1 MSDEGEQNMKKR
13 KQLWIV
19 LGVVIVL
26 VIGACAGA
34 VALVSLAT
42 GGGMGLGDA
51 VAIVHV
57 EGALLSGSPPDSPFD
72 SGGGAYSGQ
81 IVGYLE
87 QAQGDSSVK
96 AIVLRVNSP
105 GGSVV
110 ASDEIYQK
118 MLEVEKPIVVSMGE
132 LAASG
137 GYYISAPA
145 DVIMANPATLTGSIG
160 VIAQMTNLEELM
172 EKVGVEVVVI
182 KSGIHKDEG
191 SPFREMTE
199 EEKAIWQAII
209 DEAYGQFVA
218 IVAEG
223 RDLPEEKVREIAD
236 GRVYTGKQAMELGL
250 VDELGNLP
258 EAIDRA
264 AELGG
269 IEGEPR
275 LVEYHRPPTLLETFF
290 GSLASFVQ
298 PFDLA
303 RLLDLE
309 GRPSLQYLYVEP

>member
-1 MSDEGEQNMKKR
+1 MKRDKR
-13 KQLWIV
+13 LWIV
-19 LGVVIVL
+19 LGVVLVL

-34 VALVSLAT
+34 VALVSLST
-42 GGGMGLGDA
+42 GEGLGMGEA
-51 VAIVHV
+51 VAIVRV
-57 EGALLSGSPPDSPFD
+57 EGVILSGSPPASPFD
-72 SGGGAYSGQ
+72 SGGGAYSDK
-81 IVGYLE
+81 IVEYLE
-87 QAQGDSSVK
+87 QAQQDASVK

-110 ASDEIYQK
+110 ASDEIYQQMLK
-118 MLEVEKPIVVSMGE
+118 MEKPIVVSMGE

-160 VIAQMTNLEELM
+160 VITQMTNVEELM

-209 DEAYGQFVA
+209 DETYGQFVA

-236 GRVYTGKQAMELGL
+236 GRVYTGKQAMQLGL

-275 LVEYHRPPTLLETFF
+275 LVEYHRPLTLWETFF
-290 GSLASFVQ
+290 GSLASFAQ

-309 GRPSLQYLYVEP
+309 GRPSLQYLYVGP

>member
-1 MSDEGEQNMKKR
+1 M
-13 KQLWIV
+13 
-19 LGVVIVL
+19 
-26 VIGACAGA
+26 
-34 VALVSLAT
+34 
-42 GGGMGLGDA
+42 
-51 VAIVHV
+51 
-57 EGALLSGSPPDSPFD
+57 
-72 SGGGAYSGQ
+72 
-81 IVGYLE
+81 
-87 QAQGDSSVK
+87 
-96 AIVLRVNSP
+96 
-105 GGSVV
+105 
-110 ASDEIYQK
+110 
-118 MLEVEKPIVVSMGE
+118 E

-137 GYYISAPA
+137 GCYVSAPA
-145 DVIMANPATLTGSIG
+145 DLIVANPATLTGSIG
-160 VIAQMTNLEELM
+160 VITQMPNLEELM
-172 EKVGVEVVVI
+172 EKIGVEVVVI

-199 EEKAIWQAII
+199 EEEAIWQAII

-223 RDLPEEKVREIAD
+223 RGLSEEKAREIAD

-275 LVEYHRPPTLLETFF
+275 LVEYHRAPTLFESFF
-290 GSLASFVQ
+290 NSLVGPFQ

-309 GRPSLQYLYVEP
+309 GRPSLQYLYLEP

>member
-1 MSDEGEQNMKKR
+1 MKKDKR
-13 KQLWIV
+13 LWIV

-26 VIGACAGA
+26 VTGACAGIA
-34 VALVSLAT
+34 VLVSLAT
-42 GGGMGLGDA
+42 TGGRMGLGEA
-51 VAIVHV
+51 VAIVRV
-57 EGALLSGSPPDSPFD
+57 EGVILSGSPSVSPFGD
-72 SGGGAYSGQ
+72 GGAYSDQ
-81 IVGYLE
+81 IVEHLE
-87 QAQGDSSVK
+87 QAQKDSSVK

-110 ASDEIYQK
+110 ASDEIYQQ
-118 MLEVEKPIVVSMGE
+118 MLKVEKPIVVSMGE

-137 GYYISAPA
+137 GCYVSAPA
-145 DVIMANPATLTGSIG
+145 DLIVANPATLTGSIG
-160 VIAQMTNLEELM
+160 VIAQVTNLEELM
-172 EKVGVEVVVI
+172 EKIGVEVVVI

-223 RDLPEEKVREIAD
+223 RDLPEDKVREIAD

-269 IEGEPR
+269 IKGEPR

-290 GSLASFVQ
+290 GSLVSPFQ

-309 GRPSLQYLYVEP
+309 GRPSLRYLYVEP

>member
-1 MSDEGEQNMKKR
+1 MKKDKR
-13 KQLWIV
+13 LWIV

-26 VIGACAGA
+26 VIGACAGMA
-34 VALVSLAT
+34 VLVSLAT
-42 GGGMGLGDA
+42 TSGGMRLGDA
-51 VAIVHV
+51 VAIVRV
-57 EGALLSGSPPDSPFD
+57 EGVIVSGSPPVSPFGD
-72 SGGGAYSGQ
+72 GGAYSDQ
-81 IVGYLE
+81 IVEHLE
-87 QAQGDSSVK
+87 QAQKDSSVK
-96 AIVLRVNSP
+96 AIVLRINSP

-110 ASDEIYQK
+110 ASDEIYQQMLK
-118 MLEVEKPIVVSMGE
+118 MEKPIVVSMGE

-145 DVIMANPATLTGSIG
+145 DLVMANPATLTGSIG
-160 VIAQMTNLEELM
+160 VIAQVTNLEELM
-172 EKVGVEVVVI
+172 EKIGVEVVVI

-209 DEAYGQFVA
+209 DEAYGQFVT

-236 GRVYTGKQAMELGL
+236 GRVYTGKQAMEQGL

-258 EAIDRA
+258 QAIDRA

-275 LVEYHRPPTLLETFF
+275 LVEYHRPPTLFETFL
-290 GSLASFVQ
+290 GSLVSPFQ

-309 GRPSLQYLYVEP
+309 GRPSLQYLYLEP

>member
-1 MSDEGEQNMKKR
+1 MKKNKR
-13 KQLWIV
+13 LWIV
-19 LGVVIVL
+19 LGIVIVL
-26 VIGACAGA
+26 VIGACAGT
-34 VALVSLAT
+34 VVLVSLAT
-42 GGGMGLGDA
+42 GGGMALGDA
-51 VAIVHV
+51 VAIVRV
-57 EGALLSGSPPDSPFD
+57 EGVILTGSPPVSPL
-72 SGGGAYSGQ
+72 GGEGGAYSDQ
-81 IVGYLE
+81 IIEHLK
-87 QAQGDSSVK
+87 QAQKDSSVK

-110 ASDEIYQK
+110 ASDEIYQQ
-118 MLEVEKPIVVSMGE
+118 MQQMDKPVVVSMGE

-137 GYYISAPA
+137 GYYVSAPA
-145 DVIMANPATLTGSIG
+145 DLIVANPATLTGSIG
-160 VIAQMTNLEELM
+160 VITEIPNLEDLL
-172 EKVGVEVVVI
+172 KKIGVEVVVI
-182 KSGIHKDEG
+182 KSGLHKDEG

-223 RDLPEEKVREIAD
+223 RDLPEEKVKEIAD
-236 GRVYTGKQAMELGL
+236 GRVYTGKQALELGL

-264 AELGG
+264 AEMGG

-275 LVEYHRPPTLLETFF
+275 LVEYQRPPTLFEALF
-290 GSLASFVQ
+290 GSLASPCQ

-303 RLLDLE
+303 RLLDLA

>member
-1 MSDEGEQNMKKR
+1 MKKDKR
-13 KQLWIV
+13 LWIV
-19 LGVVIVL
+19 LGVVLVL
-26 VIGACAGA
+26 FIIGACAGIA
-34 VALVSLAT
+34 VLVSLAT
-42 GGGMGLGDA
+42 GGRPGLGEA
-51 VAIVHV
+51 VAIVRV
-57 EGALLSGSPPDSPFD
+57 EGVILSGSPPVSPFNG
-72 SGGGAYSGQ
+72 GGGAYSDQ
-81 IVGYLE
+81 IVEHLE
-87 QAQGDSSVK
+87 RAQKDSSVK
-96 AIVLRVNSP
+96 AIVLRVDSP

-110 ASDEIYQK
+110 ASDEIYQQMLK
-118 MLEVEKPIVVSMGE
+118 MEKPIAVSMGE

-160 VIAQMTNLEELM
+160 VIAQVTNLEELM
-172 EKVGVEVVVI
+172 EKIGVEVVVI

-275 LVEYHRPPTLLETFF
+275 LLEYHRPPTLFESFF
-290 GSLASFVQ
+290 GSLVSPFQ

-303 RLLDLE
+303 KLLDLE
-309 GRPSLQYLYVEP
+309 ARPSLQYLYVEP

>member
-1 MSDEGEQNMKKR
+1 MKKDKR
-13 KQLWIV
+13 LWIV
-19 LGVVIVL
+19 LGVVIIL
-26 VIGACAGA
+26 VIGACAGMA
-34 VALVSLAT
+34 VLVSLAT
-42 GGGMGLGDA
+42 TGEGMRLGDA
-51 VAIVHV
+51 VAIVRV
-57 EGALLSGSPPDSPFD
+57 EGVILTGSPPVGPFD
-72 SGGGAYSGQ
+72 GGGGAYSDQ
-81 IVGYLE
+81 IVEHLE
-87 QAQGDSSVK
+87 QAQKDSSVK
-96 AIVLRVNSP
+96 AIVLRINSP

-110 ASDEIYQK
+110 ASDEIYQQMLK
-118 MLEVEKPIVVSMGE
+118 MEKPIVVSMGE

-145 DVIMANPATLTGSIG
+145 DLVMANPATLTGSIG
-160 VIAQMTNLEELM
+160 VITQIPNLEELM
-172 EKVGVEVVVI
+172 EKIGVEVVVV

-209 DEAYGQFVA
+209 GETYDQFVA
-218 IVAEG
+218 IVVEG
-223 RDLPEEKVREIAD
+223 RGLPEEKVREIAD
-236 GRVYTGKQAMELGL
+236 GRVYTGKQAMGLGL

-269 IEGEPR
+269 IEGKPR
-275 LVEYHRPPTLLETFF
+275 LVEYHRPPTLFESFF
-290 GSLASFVQ
+290 GSLVSPFQ
-298 PFDLA
+298 PFDLT

>member
-1 MSDEGEQNMKKR
+1 M
-13 KQLWIV
+13 
-19 LGVVIVL
+19 
-26 VIGACAGA
+26 A
-34 VALVSLAT
+34 VLVSLAT
-42 GGGMGLGDA
+42 TGRGLELGEA
-51 VAIVHV
+51 VAIVRV
-57 EGALLSGSPPDSPFD
+57 EGVLLSGPSPDSPFD
-72 SGGGAYSGQ
+72 SGGAYSGQ
-81 IVGYLE
+81 IVEYLE
-87 QAQGDSSVK
+87 QAQEDSSVK

-110 ASDEIYQK
+110 ASDEIYQQMLK
-118 MLEVEKPIVVSMGE
+118 MKKPIVASMGE

-145 DVIMANPATLTGSIG
+145 DVIVANPATLTGSIG

-172 EKVGVEVVVI
+172 EKVGVEVMVI
-182 KSGIHKDEG
+182 KSGTHKDVG

-209 DEAYGQFVA
+209 DETYDQFVA

-223 RDLPEEKVREIAD
+223 RGLSEEKVREIAD
-236 GRVYTGKQAMELGL
+236 GRVYTGRQALELGL
-250 VDELGNLP
+250 ADELGNLP

-269 IEGEPR
+269 IKGEPR
-275 LVEYHRPPTLLETFF
+275 LVEYRRPPTLFETFF
-290 GSLASFVQ
+290 SSLVSPLQ

-309 GRPSLQYLYVEP
+309 GRPSLQYLYLEP

>member
-1 MSDEGEQNMKKR
+1 MKKDKR
-13 KQLWIV
+13 LWIV

-26 VIGACAGA
+26 IVGTCAGIA
-34 VALVSLAT
+34 VLLSLAT
-42 GGGMGLGDA
+42 TGEGMRLGDA
-51 VAIVHV
+51 VAIVRV
-57 EGALLSGSPPDSPFD
+57 EGVILSGSPPVSPFGD
-72 SGGGAYSGQ
+72 SGAYSDQ
-81 IVGYLE
+81 IVEHLE
-87 QAQGDSSVK
+87 RAQEDSSVK

-110 ASDEIYQK
+110 ASDEIYQQ
-118 MLEVEKPIVVSMGE
+118 MLKVEKPIVVSMGE
-132 LAASG
+132 VAASG

-160 VIAQMTNLEELM
+160 VITQVTNLEELM
-172 EKVGVEVVVI
+172 EKIGVEVVVI
-182 KSGIHKDEG
+182 KSGLHKDEG

-199 EEKAIWQAII
+199 EEKTIWQAII
-209 DEAYGQFVA
+209 DEAYGQFMA

-223 RDLPEEKVREIAD
+223 RGLSKEKVREIAD

-258 EAIDRA
+258 EAIDQA

-275 LVEYHRPPTLLETFF
+275 LVEYHRPPTLFETFF
-290 GSLASFVQ
+290 GSLVSPFQ

-309 GRPSLQYLYVEP
+309 GRPSLQYLYLEP

>member
-1 MSDEGEQNMKKR
+1 MKKR

-26 VIGACAGA
+26 VAGTCAGIA
-34 VALVSLAT
+34 VLVSLAA

-51 VAIVHV
+51 VAIVRV
-57 EGALLSGSPPDSPFD
+57 EGVILSGSPPVSPFGD
-72 SGGGAYSGQ
+72 GGVYSDQ
-81 IVGYLE
+81 IVEHLE
-87 QAQGDSSVK
+87 RAQEDSSIK

-110 ASDEIYQK
+110 ASDEIYQQ
-118 MLEVEKPIVVSMGE
+118 MLKGEKPIVVSMGE

-160 VIAQMTNLEELM
+160 VITQVPNLGELL
-172 EKVGVEVVVI
+172 EKIGVEVVII

-199 EEKAIWQAII
+199 EEEAIWQAII

-218 IVAEG
+218 IVTEG

-275 LVEYHRPPTLLETFF
+275 LVEYHRPPTLLESFF
-290 GSLASFVQ
+290 GSLVSPFQ

>member
-1 MSDEGEQNMKKR
+1 MKKNKR
-13 KQLWIV
+13 LWIV

-26 VIGACAGA
+26 VVIGACVGTM
-34 VALVSLAT
+34 ALVSLVT
-42 GGGMGLGDA
+42 GEGMALGDA
-51 VAIVHV
+51 VAIVRV
-57 EGALLSGSPPDSPFD
+57 EGVILTGSPPASPFD
-72 SGGGAYSGQ
+72 GSGGAYSDQ
-81 IVGYLE
+81 VIEHLK
-87 QAQGDSSVK
+87 QAQEDSSVK

-105 GGSVV
+105 GGSAV
-110 ASDEIYQK
+110 ASDEIYQQMLK
-118 MLEVEKPIVVSMGE
+118 MDKPVVASMGE

-137 GYYISAPA
+137 GYYVSAPA
-145 DVIMANPATLTGSIG
+145 DLIMANPATLTGSIG
-160 VIAQMTNLEELM
+160 VITQMTNLEELM
-172 EKVGVEVVVI
+172 EKIGVEVVVI

-236 GRVYTGKQAMELGL
+236 GRVYTGKQAMALGL

-264 AELGG
+264 ADLGG

-275 LVEYHRPPTLLETFF
+275 LVEYHRPPTLFEAFF
-290 GSLASFVQ
+290 SSWANPFQ

-303 RLLDLE
+303 RLLDLA

>member
-1 MSDEGEQNMKKR
+1 MKKGKR
-13 KQLWIV
+13 FWIV
-19 LGVVIVL
+19 LGVAIVV
-26 VIGACAGA
+26 VIGTCAGIA
-34 VALVSLAT
+34 ILVSLVTA
-42 GGGMGLGDA
+42 GRGLELGDA
-51 VAIVHV
+51 VAIVRV
-57 EGALLSGSPPDSPFD
+57 EGVILSGSPPDSPFD
-72 SGGGAYSGQ
+72 SSGGAYSAQ
-81 IVGYLE
+81 IIEWLE
-87 QAQGDSSVK
+87 QAQEDSSVK
-96 AIVLRVNSP
+96 AIILRVNSP

-110 ASDEIYQK
+110 ASDEIYQQMLK
-118 MLEVEKPIVVSMGE
+118 MEKPIVVSMGE
-132 LAASG
+132 MAASG

-160 VIAQMTNLEELM
+160 VITQITNLEELM
-172 EKVGVEVVVI
+172 DKVGVEVVVI

-199 EEKAIWQAII
+199 VEKAIWQAII
-209 DEAYGQFVA
+209 DETYGQFVA

-223 RDLPEEKVREIAD
+223 RGLPEEKVREIAD

-275 LVEYHRPPTLLETFF
+275 LVEYHRPPTLFGAFF
-290 GSLASFVQ
+290 GSLASPFQ

-309 GRPSLQYLYVEP
+309 GRPSLQYLYLEP

>member
-1 MSDEGEQNMKKR
+1 MKKGKR
-13 KQLWIV
+13 LWIV
-19 LGVVIVL
+19 LGIVIVL
-26 VIGACAGA
+26 VVIGACVGT
-34 VALVSLAT
+34 VVLVSLAT
-42 GGGMGLGDA
+42 GEGMALGDA
-51 VAIVHV
+51 VAIVRV
-57 EGALLSGSPPDSPFD
+57 EGVILTGSPPVSPL
-72 SGGGAYSGQ
+72 GGEGGAYSDQ
-81 IVGYLE
+81 IIEHLK
-87 QAQGDSSVK
+87 QAQKDSSVK

-110 ASDEIYQK
+110 ASDEIYQQILK
-118 MLEVEKPIVVSMGE
+118 VDKPVVVSMGE

-145 DVIMANPATLTGSIG
+145 DLIVANPATLTGSIG
-160 VIAQMTNLEELM
+160 VITEIPNLEDLL
-172 EKVGVEVVVI
+172 KKIGVEVVVI
-182 KSGIHKDEG
+182 KSGLHKDEG

-223 RDLPEEKVREIAD
+223 RNLPEEKVRETAD

-275 LVEYHRPPTLLETFF
+275 LVEYHRPPTLFESLF
-290 GSLASFVQ
+290 GSLSSPFR

-303 RLLDLE
+303 RLLDLA

>member
-1 MSDEGEQNMKKR
+1 MSNEGEQKMKKR

-19 LGVVIVL
+19 LGVVIFL
-26 VIGACAGA
+26 VVGACAGIVVL
-34 VALVSLAT
+34 VALAT
-42 GGGMGLGDA
+42 RGGMGLGEA
-51 VAIVHV
+51 VAIVRV
-57 EGALLSGSPPDSPFD
+57 EGVILSGSPPVSPLGD
-72 SGGGAYSGQ
+72 GGAYSDQ
-81 IVGYLE
+81 IVEHLE
-87 QAQGDSSVK
+87 QAQEDASVK

-137 GYYISAPA
+137 GYYVSAPA

-160 VIAQMTNLEELM
+160 VITQVPNLKELL
-172 EKVGVEVVVI
+172 EKIGVKVVVI

-191 SPFREMTE
+191 SPFREMTK

-236 GRVYTGKQAMELGL
+236 GRIYTGKQAMELGL

-275 LVEYHRPPTLLETFF
+275 LVEYHRPPTLFESFF
-290 GSLASFVQ
+290 GSLVSPFQ

-309 GRPSLQYLYVEP
+309 GRPSLQYLYLEP

>member
-1 MSDEGEQNMKKR
+1 MKKNR
-13 KQLWIV
+13 WLWIA
-19 LGVVIVL
+19 LGVALAL
-26 VIGACAGA
+26 VTGTCAGA
-34 VALVSLAT
+34 VALASLVT
-42 GGGMGLGDA
+42 GEGLGRGEA
-51 VAIVHV
+51 VAIVRV
-57 EGALLSGSPPDSPFD
+57 EGIILSGSPPASPFGSD
-72 SGGGAYSGQ
+72 GGAYSER
-81 IVGYLE
+81 IIEHLDR
-87 QAQGDSSVK
+87 AQEDASVK

-145 DVIMANPATLTGSIG
+145 DLIVANPATLTGSIG
-160 VIAQMTNLEELM
+160 VITQVPNLEELM
-172 EKVGVEVVVI
+172 EKIGVEVVVI
-182 KSGIHKDEG
+182 KSGAHKDEG

-209 DEAYGQFVA
+209 DEAYDQFVT

-236 GRVYTGKQAMELGL
+236 GRVYTGKQAMKLGL

-275 LVEYHRPPTLLETFF
+275 LVEYHRPPTLFETLF
-290 GSLASFVQ
+290 GSPVSPSR
-298 PFDLA
+298 PFDLT

>member
-1 MSDEGEQNMKKR
+1 MAKSKR
-13 KQLWIV
+13 LWVV
-19 LGVVIVL
+19 LGVALVL
-26 VIGACAGA
+26 VVGACAGIA
-34 VALVSLAT
+34 VLVSLAT
-42 GGGMGLGDA
+42 GERMGLGEA
-51 VAIVHV
+51 VAIVQV
-57 EGALLSGSPPDSPFD
+57 EGTILTGSPPVSPLGDS
-72 SGGGAYSGQ
+72 GAYSDQ
-81 IVGYLE
+81 IVEHLE
-87 QAQGDSSVK
+87 QAQKDSLVK

-160 VIAQMTNLEELM
+160 VITQITNLEELM
-172 EKVGVEVVVI
+172 EKIGVEVVVI

-209 DEAYGQFVA
+209 DEVYGQFVT

-223 RDLPEEKVREIAD
+223 RDLPEEEVREIAD

-275 LVEYHRPPTLLETFF
+275 LVEYHRPPTLFETFF
-290 GSLASFVQ
+290 GSLVSPFQ

>member
-1 MSDEGEQNMKKR
+1 VKKDKR
-13 KQLWIV
+13 LWIV
-19 LGVVIVL
+19 LGVVIIL
-26 VIGACAGA
+26 VIGACAGMA
-34 VALVSLAT
+34 VLVSLAT
-42 GGGMGLGDA
+42 TGGRMGLGEA
-51 VAIVHV
+51 VAVVRV
-57 EGALLSGSPPDSPFD
+57 EGVILSGSPPVSPF
-72 SGGGAYSGQ
+72 GGEGGAYSDQ
-81 IVGYLE
+81 IIEHLE
-87 QAQGDSSVK
+87 QAQKDTSVK
-96 AIVLRVNSP
+96 AVVLRINSP

-110 ASDEIYQK
+110 ASDEIYQQMLK
-118 MLEVEKPIVVSMGE
+118 MEKPIVVSMGE

-145 DVIMANPATLTGSIG
+145 DLIVANPATLTGSIG
-160 VIAQMTNLEELM
+160 VITQVPNLEELM
-172 EKVGVEVVVI
+172 EKIGVEVVVI

-191 SPFREMTE
+191 SLFREMTE
-199 EEKAIWQAII
+199 EEEAIWQAII

-223 RDLPEEKVREIAD
+223 RGLSEEKVREIAD

-250 VDELGNLP
+250 VDDLGNLP

-275 LVEYHRPPTLLETFF
+275 LVEYHRPPTLFESFF
-290 GSLASFVQ
+290 GSLVSPFQ

>member
-1 MSDEGEQNMKKR
+1 MKKR

-26 VIGACAGA
+26 VVGTCAGTVVL
-34 VALVSLAT
+34 VALAT
-42 GGGMGLGDA
+42 GGGMGLGEA
-51 VAIVHV
+51 VAIVQV
-57 EGALLSGSPPDSPFD
+57 EGAILSGSPPVSPFEE
-72 SGGGAYSGQ
+72 GGAYSDQ
-81 IVGYLE
+81 IVEHLE
-87 QAQGDSSVK
+87 QAQEDASVK

-118 MLEVEKPIVVSMGE
+118 ILEVEKPIVVSMGE

-137 GYYISAPA
+137 GYYVSAPA

-160 VIAQMTNLEELM
+160 VITQMPNLEELL
-172 EKVGVEVVVI
+172 EKIGVEVVVI

-199 EEKAIWQAII
+199 EEKAIWQSII

-223 RDLPEEKVREIAD
+223 RDLPEEEVREIAD
-236 GRVYTGKQAMELGL
+236 GRIYTGKQAMELGL

-275 LVEYHRPPTLLETFF
+275 LVEYHRPPTLFETFF
-290 GSLASFVQ
+290 GSLVGPFQ

-309 GRPSLQYLYVEP
+309 GRPSLQYLYLEP

>member
-1 MSDEGEQNMKKR
+1 MKKR

-26 VIGACAGA
+26 VIGTCAGMVVL
-34 VALVSLAT
+34 VALAT
-42 GGGMGLGDA
+42 GGGMGLGEA
-51 VAIVHV
+51 VAIVRV
-57 EGALLSGSPPDSPFD
+57 EGVILSGSPPVSPFGD
-72 SGGGAYSGQ
+72 GGAYSDQ
-81 IVGYLE
+81 IVEHLE
-87 QAQGDSSVK
+87 QAQEDSSVK

-110 ASDEIYQK
+110 ASDEIYQQ

-160 VIAQMTNLEELM
+160 VITQVPNLEELM
-172 EKVGVEVVVI
+172 EKIGVEVVVI

-275 LVEYHRPPTLLETFF
+275 LVEYHRPPTLFESFF
-290 GSLASFVQ
+290 GSLVSPFQ

-303 RLLDLE
+303 KLLDLE

>member
-1 MSDEGEQNMKKR
+1 MSNEGEQKMKKR

-26 VIGACAGA
+26 VVGACAGIVVL
-34 VALVSLAT
+34 VALAS
-42 GGGMGLGDA
+42 GGGMGLGEA
-51 VAIVHV
+51 VAIVRV
-57 EGALLSGSPPDSPFD
+57 EGAILSGSPPVSPLGD
-72 SGGGAYSGQ
+72 GGAYSDQ
-81 IVGYLE
+81 IVEHLE
-87 QAQGDSSVK
+87 QAQEDASVK

-137 GYYISAPA
+137 GYYVSAPA

-160 VIAQMTNLEELM
+160 VITQVPNLEELM
-172 EKVGVEVVVI
+172 EKIGVEVVVI

-199 EEKAIWQAII
+199 EEEAIWQAII

-236 GRVYTGKQAMELGL
+236 GRIYTGKQAMELGL

-275 LVEYHRPPTLLETFF
+275 LVEYHRPPTLFETFF
-290 GSLASFVQ
+290 GSLVSPFQ
-298 PFDLA
+298 PFDMA

-309 GRPSLQYLYVEP
+309 GRPSLQYLYLEP

>member
-1 MSDEGEQNMKKR
+1 MKKDKR
-13 KQLWIV
+13 LWIV

-26 VIGACAGA
+26 VIGACAGMA
-34 VALVSLAT
+34 VLVSLATT

-51 VAIVHV
+51 VAIVRV
-57 EGALLSGSPPDSPFD
+57 EGVILSGSPPVSPFGD
-72 SGGGAYSGQ
+72 GGAYSDQ
-81 IVGYLE
+81 IVEHLE
-87 QAQGDSSVK
+87 RAQEDSSVK

-110 ASDEIYQK
+110 ASDEIYQQ
-118 MLEVEKPIVVSMGE
+118 MLKVEKPIVVSMGE

-160 VIAQMTNLEELM
+160 VITQVPNLEELM
-172 EKVGVEVVVI
+172 EKIGVEVVVI

-209 DEAYGQFVA
+209 DEAYGQFVT

-223 RDLPEEKVREIAD
+223 KDLPEEKVREIAD

-275 LVEYHRPPTLLETFF
+275 LVEYHRPPTLFETFF
-290 GSLASFVQ
+290 GSLVSPFQ

-309 GRPSLQYLYVEP
+309 GRPSLQYLYLEP

>member
-1 MSDEGEQNMKKR
+1 
-13 KQLWIV
+13 
-19 LGVVIVL
+19 
-26 VIGACAGA
+26 
-34 VALVSLAT
+34 
-42 GGGMGLGDA
+42 
-51 VAIVHV
+51 
-57 EGALLSGSPPDSPFD
+57 
-72 SGGGAYSGQ
+72 
-81 IVGYLE
+81 
-87 QAQGDSSVK
+87 
-96 AIVLRVNSP
+96 
-105 GGSVV
+105 VV

-118 MLEVEKPIVVSMGE
+118 MLEVEKPIVASMGE

-160 VIAQMTNLEELM
+160 VIAQMTNVEELM
-172 EKVGVEVVVI
+172 EKVGVDVIVI
-182 KSGIHKDEG
+182 KSGIYKDEG

-209 DEAYGQFVA
+209 DEAYDQFVA

-223 RDLPEEKVREIAD
+223 RDLSEEKVREVAD

-264 AELGG
+264 AEMGG

>member
-1 MSDEGEQNMKKR
+1 MKKDKR
-13 KQLWIV
+13 LWIV
-19 LGVVIVL
+19 LGVVIIL
-26 VIGACAGA
+26 VIGACAGMA
-34 VALVSLAT
+34 VLVSLAT
-42 GGGMGLGDA
+42 TGRGMALGDA
-51 VAIVHV
+51 VAIVRV
-57 EGALLSGSPPDSPFD
+57 EGVIVSGSAPVGPFD
-72 SGGGAYSGQ
+72 GGGGAYSDQ
-81 IVGYLE
+81 IVEHLE
-87 QAQGDSSVK
+87 QAQKDSSVK
-96 AIVLRVNSP
+96 AIVLRINSP

-110 ASDEIYQK
+110 ASDEIYQQMLK
-118 MLEVEKPIVVSMGE
+118 MEKPIVVSMGE

-145 DVIMANPATLTGSIG
+145 DLVMANPATLTGSIG
-160 VIAQMTNLEELM
+160 VITQIPNLEELM
-172 EKVGVEVVVI
+172 EKIGVEVVVI

-199 EEKAIWQAII
+199 EEEAIWQAII
-209 DEAYGQFVA
+209 DEAYSQFVA
-218 IVAEG
+218 IVVEG
-223 RDLPEEKVREIAD
+223 RGLPEEKVREIAD

-258 EAIDRA
+258 QAIDRA

-275 LVEYHRPPTLLETFF
+275 LVEYHRPPTLFETFF
-290 GSLASFVQ
+290 GALTSPFQ

-309 GRPSLQYLYVEP
+309 GRPSLQYLYLEP

>member
-1 MSDEGEQNMKKR
+1 MKRDKR
-13 KQLWIV
+13 LWIV
-19 LGVVIVL
+19 LGVVLVL
-26 VIGACAGA
+26 VIGACAGT

-42 GGGMGLGDA
+42 GEGLGLGDA
-51 VAIVHV
+51 VAIVRV
-57 EGALLSGSPPDSPFD
+57 EGVILSGSPPDSPFD
-72 SGGGAYSGQ
+72 GGGGAYSTQ
-81 IVGYLE
+81 LVEHLE
-87 QAQGDSSVK
+87 QAQEDSSVK

-110 ASDEIYQK
+110 ASDEIYQQ
-118 MLEVEKPIVVSMGE
+118 MLEVDKPIVVSMGE

-160 VIAQMTNLEELM
+160 VIAQMTNVEELM

-209 DEAYGQFVA
+209 DEAYDQFVA
-218 IVAEG
+218 IVAGG

-275 LVEYHRPPTLLETFF
+275 LVEYHRPPTLFETFF
-290 GSLASFVQ
+290 GSLVSPFQ

-309 GRPSLQYLYVEP
+309 SRPSLQYLYVEP

>member
-1 MSDEGEQNMKKR
+1 MMKKR
-13 KQLWIV
+13 KRLWIV

-26 VIGACAGA
+26 CIGACAGI
-34 VALVSLAT
+34 VALVSLAS
-42 GGGMGLGDA
+42 GRGMGLAEA
-51 VAIVHV
+51 VAIVRV
-57 EGALLSGSPPDSPFD
+57 EGVILSGSPPVSPFD
-72 SGGGAYSGQ
+72 GGGGAYSDR
-81 IVGYLE
+81 IVEYLE
-87 QAQGDSSVK
+87 RAQEDSSVK

-110 ASDEIYQK
+110 ASDEIYQQ
-118 MLEVEKPIVVSMGE
+118 MLEVKKPIVVSMGE

-137 GYYISAPA
+137 GYYIAAPA
-145 DVIMANPATLTGSIG
+145 DLIMANPATLTGSIG
-160 VIAQMTNLEELM
+160 VITQVPNLEELL
-172 EKVGVEVVVI
+172 EKIGVEVVVI

-199 EEKAIWQAII
+199 EEQAIWQAII

-223 RDLPEEKVREIAD
+223 RDLPEEKAREMAD

-275 LVEYHRPPTLLETFF
+275 LVEYHRPPTLFESFF
-290 GSLASFVQ
+290 GSLVSPFQ

>member
-1 MSDEGEQNMKKR
+1 MKKNKR
-13 KQLWIV
+13 LWIV
-19 LGVVIVL
+19 LGVVIALV

-34 VALVSLAT
+34 VALVSLAK
-42 GGGMGLGDA
+42 GGGMELGEA
-51 VAIVHV
+51 VAIVRV
-57 EGALLSGSPPDSPFD
+57 EGTLLSGSPPVSPF
-72 SGGGAYSGQ
+72 SSISGAYSEQ
-81 IVGYLE
+81 IVEHLE
-87 QAQGDSSVK
+87 RAQEDRSVK

-118 MLEVEKPIVVSMGE
+118 MLEMEKPVVVSMGE
-132 LAASG
+132 VAASG

-172 EKVGVEVVVI
+172 DKIGVEVVVI

-209 DEAYGQFVA
+209 GETYDQFVA

-223 RDLPEEKVREIAD
+223 RDLPEDKVREIAD

-275 LVEYHRPPTLLETFF
+275 LVEYRRPPTLFESFF
-290 GSLASFVQ
+290 GSEANPFQ

-309 GRPSLQYLYVEP
+309 GRPSLQYLYLEP

>member
-1 MSDEGEQNMKKR
+1 MKKDKR
-13 KQLWIV
+13 LWIV
-19 LGVVIVL
+19 LGVVVVL
-26 VIGACAGA
+26 VIGACAGMA
-34 VALVSLAT
+34 ILVSLAT
-42 GGGMGLGDA
+42 TGRGMALGDA
-51 VAIVHV
+51 VAIVRV
-57 EGALLSGSPPDSPFD
+57 EGVIVSGSPPVSPFD
-72 SGGGAYSGQ
+72 GDGAYSDP
-81 IVGYLE
+81 IVEHLE
-87 QAQGDSSVK
+87 QAQKDSSVK
-96 AIVLRVNSP
+96 AVVLRVNSP

-110 ASDEIYQK
+110 ASDEIYQQ
-118 MLEVEKPIVVSMGE
+118 MLKVEKPIVVSMGE

-145 DVIMANPATLTGSIG
+145 DLVMANPATLTGSIG
-160 VIAQMTNLEELM
+160 VITQIPNLEELM
-172 EKVGVEVVVI
+172 EKIGVEVVVI

-209 DEAYGQFVA
+209 GEAYGQFVA

-223 RDLPEEKVREIAD
+223 RGLPEEKVREIAD

-258 EAIDRA
+258 QAIDRA

-275 LVEYHRPPTLLETFF
+275 LVEYHRPPTLFETFF
-290 GSLASFVQ
+290 GALTSPFQ
-298 PFDLA
+298 PFDMI

>member
-1 MSDEGEQNMKKR
+1 MKKDKR
-13 KQLWIV
+13 LWIV
-19 LGVVIVL
+19 LGAVIVL
-26 VIGACAGA
+26 VTGACAGIA
-34 VALVSLAT
+34 VLVSLAA

-51 VAIVHV
+51 VAMVRV
-57 EGALLSGSPPDSPFD
+57 EGVILTGSAPDSPFD
-72 SGGGAYSGQ
+72 GGGGAYSDQ
-81 IVGYLE
+81 IVKWLE
-87 QAQGDSSVK
+87 QAQEDLSVK

-110 ASDEIYQK
+110 ASDEIYQQ
-118 MLEVEKPIVVSMGE
+118 MLKVEKPIVVSMGE
-132 LAASG
+132 VAASG

-160 VIAQMTNLEELM
+160 VITQITNLEELM

-182 KSGIHKDEG
+182 KSGLHKDEG

-209 DEAYGQFVA
+209 DETYDQFVA
-218 IVAEG
+218 IVSEG
-223 RDLPEEKVREIAD
+223 RDLSEEKVREIAD

-269 IEGEPR
+269 IEGKPR
-275 LVEYHRPPTLLETFF
+275 LVEYHRPPTLFESFF
-290 GSLASFVQ
+290 GSLASPFQ

>member
-1 MSDEGEQNMKKR
+1 MSSEGEQKMKKR

-19 LGVVIVL
+19 LGVVIFL
-26 VIGACAGA
+26 VVGACAGIVVL
-34 VALVSLAT
+34 VALAT
-42 GGGMGLGDA
+42 RGGMGLGEA
-51 VAIVHV
+51 VAIVRV
-57 EGALLSGSPPDSPFD
+57 EGVILSGSPPVSPLGD
-72 SGGGAYSGQ
+72 GGAYSDQ
-81 IVGYLE
+81 IVEHLE
-87 QAQGDSSVK
+87 QAQEDASVK

-137 GYYISAPA
+137 GYYVSAPA

-160 VIAQMTNLEELM
+160 VITQVPNLEELM
-172 EKVGVEVVVI
+172 EKIGVEVVVI

-199 EEKAIWQAII
+199 EEEAIWQAII

-223 RDLPEEKVREIAD
+223 RDLPEEEVREIAD
-236 GRVYTGKQAMELGL
+236 GRIYTGKQAMELGL

-275 LVEYHRPPTLLETFF
+275 LVEYHRPPTLFETFF
-290 GSLASFVQ
+290 GSLVSPFQ

-309 GRPSLQYLYVEP
+309 GRPSLRYLYLEP

>member
-1 MSDEGEQNMKKR
+1 MSNEEEQKMKKR

-26 VIGACAGA
+26 VAGACAGIA
-34 VALVSLAT
+34 VLVSLAT
-42 GGGMGLGDA
+42 GAGMGLGEA
-51 VAIVHV
+51 VAIVRV
-57 EGALLSGSPPDSPFD
+57 EGVILTGSPPISPFGD
-72 SGGGAYSGQ
+72 GGAYSDQ
-81 IVGYLE
+81 IVEHLE
-87 QAQGDSSVK
+87 RAQEDSSVK
-96 AIVLRVNSP
+96 AIVLRINSP

-110 ASDEIYQK
+110 ASDEIYQQ
-118 MLEVEKPIVVSMGE
+118 MLKGEKPIVVSMGE

-160 VIAQMTNLEELM
+160 VITQVPNLEELM
-172 EKVGVEVVVI
+172 EKIGVDVVII

-191 SPFREMTE
+191 SPFREMTG

-218 IVAEG
+218 IVTEG

-275 LVEYHRPPTLLETFF
+275 LVEYHRPPTLFESFF
-290 GSLASFVQ
+290 GSLVSPFQ

>member
-1 MSDEGEQNMKKR
+1 MKKR

-19 LGVVIVL
+19 LGAVIVL
-26 VIGACAGA
+26 VIGACAGIA
-34 VALVSLAT
+34 VLVSLTT
-42 GGGMGLGDA
+42 GGRLEMGEA
-51 VAIVHV
+51 VAIVRV
-57 EGALLSGSPPDSPFD
+57 EGVILPGSLPDSPFD
-72 SGGGAYSGQ
+72 GGGGAYSDQ
-81 IVGYLE
+81 IVEYLE

-118 MLEVEKPIVVSMGE
+118 MLEVGKPIVVSMGE

-145 DVIMANPATLTGSIG
+145 DVIVANPATLTGSIG
-160 VIAQMTNLEELM
+160 VITQIPNLEELM
-172 EKVGVEVVVI
+172 EKIGVEVAVI

-209 DEAYGQFVA
+209 DETYDQFVA
-218 IVAEG
+218 IVVEG

-269 IEGEPR
+269 IEGKPR
-275 LVEYHRPPTLLETFF
+275 LVEYHRPPTLFETFF
-290 GSLASFVQ
+290 GSEAIPFQ
-298 PFDLA
+298 FFDLA

-309 GRPSLQYLYVEP
+309 GRPSLQYLYLEP

>member
-1 MSDEGEQNMKKR
+1 MSNEGEQKMKKR

-19 LGVVIVL
+19 LGVVIFLVVGTCAGIVVL
-26 VIGACAGA
+26 VA
-34 VALVSLAT
+34 LAT
-42 GGGMGLGDA
+42 GGGMGLGEA
-51 VAIVHV
+51 VAIVRV
-57 EGALLSGSPPDSPFD
+57 EGVILSGSPPASPFE
-72 SGGGAYSGQ
+72 GGGAYSNQ
-81 IVGYLE
+81 IIEHLE
-87 QAQGDSSVK
+87 RAQEDASVK

-118 MLEVEKPIVVSMGE
+118 MLEVKKPIVASMGE

-137 GYYISAPA
+137 GYYVSAPA

-160 VIAQMTNLEELM
+160 VITQMPNLEELM
-172 EKVGVEVVVI
+172 EKIGVEVVVI

-223 RDLPEEKVREIAD
+223 RDLPEEEVREIAD
-236 GRVYTGKQAMELGL
+236 GRIYTGKQAMELGL
-250 VDELGNLP
+250 VDELGNLS

-275 LVEYHRPPTLLETFF
+275 LVEYHRPPTLFETFF
-290 GSLASFVQ
+290 GSLTSPFQ
-298 PFDLA
+298 PFDMI

-309 GRPSLQYLYVEP
+309 GRPSLQYLYLEP

>member
-1 MSDEGEQNMKKR
+1 MKKDKR
-13 KQLWIV
+13 LWIV
-19 LGVVIVL
+19 LGIVLVL
-26 VIGACAGA
+26 VIGACAGIA
-34 VALVSLAT
+34 ILVSLAI
-42 GGGMGLGDA
+42 GEGPGMGDA
-51 VAIVHV
+51 VAIVQV
-57 EGALLSGSPPDSPFD
+57 KGAILSGSSPLSPFD
-72 SGGGAYSGQ
+72 SDGGAYSDQ
-81 IVGYLE
+81 IVEYLK
-87 QAQGDSSVK
+87 QAQEDSSVK
-96 AIVLRVNSP
+96 AIVLRIDSP

-110 ASDEIYQK
+110 ASDEIYQQLLK
-118 MLEVEKPIVVSMGE
+118 VEKPTVVSMGE

-145 DVIMANPATLTGSIG
+145 DLIMANPATLTGSVG
-160 VIAQMTNLEELM
+160 VIAQVTNLEELM
-172 EKVGVEVVVI
+172 EKIGVEVVVI
-182 KSGIHKDEG
+182 KSGIYKDEG

-209 DEAYGQFVA
+209 DEAYDQFVT

-269 IEGEPR
+269 IEGKPR
-275 LVEYHRPPTLLETFF
+275 LVEYHRPPTLFEALFSAP
-290 GSLASFVQ
+290 GSRPFQ
-298 PFDLA
+298 PSDLA
-303 RLLDLE
+303 KLLDLE

>member
-1 MSDEGEQNMKKR
+1 MKKNKR
-13 KQLWIV
+13 LWIV
-19 LGVVIVL
+19 LGAVIVL

-34 VALVSLAT
+34 VALVSLAK
-42 GGGMGLGDA
+42 GGGMGLGEA
-51 VAIVHV
+51 VAIVRV
-57 EGALLSGSPPDSPFD
+57 EGTILAGSLPDSPFD
-72 SGGGAYSGQ
+72 GSGGAYSDQ
-81 IVGYLE
+81 IVEYLE
-87 QAQGDSSVK
+87 QAQEDWSVK
-96 AIVLRVNSP
+96 AIVLRVDSP

-172 EKVGVEVVVI
+172 DKIGVEVVVI

-209 DEAYGQFVA
+209 DETYAQFVA

-223 RDLPEEKVREIAD
+223 RDLPEDKVREIAD

-258 EAIDRA
+258 EAIGRA

-275 LVEYHRPPTLLETFF
+275 LVEYRRPPTLFETFF
-290 GSLASFVQ
+290 GSLVSPFQ

-309 GRPSLQYLYVEP
+309 GRPSLQYLYLEP

>member
-1 MSDEGEQNMKKR
+1 MKKGKR
-13 KQLWIV
+13 LWIV
-19 LGVVIVL
+19 LGVVVVL
-26 VIGACAGA
+26 AIGACAGTA
-34 VALVSLAT
+34 VLVSLT
-42 GGGMGLGDA
+42 SGRLGLGEA
-51 VAIVHV
+51 VAIVRA
-57 EGALLSGSPPDSPFD
+57 EGVILSGSPPVSPLGG
-72 SGGGAYSGQ
+72 GGGAYSDQ
-81 IVGYLE
+81 IVEHLE
-87 QAQGDSSVK
+87 RAQKDSSVK

-110 ASDEIYQK
+110 ASDEIYRQMLK
-118 MLEVEKPIVVSMGE
+118 MEKPIVVSMGE

-145 DVIMANPATLTGSIG
+145 HLIVANPATLTGSIG
-160 VIAQMTNLEELM
+160 VIAQVTNLEELM
-172 EKVGVEVVVI
+172 EKIGVEVVVI

-209 DEAYGQFVA
+209 DEAYGQFVT

-250 VDELGNLP
+250 VDDLGNLP

-269 IEGEPR
+269 IEGKPR
-275 LVEYHRPPTLLETFF
+275 LVEYHRPPTLFETLF
-290 GSLASFVQ
+290 GSLISPFQ